1 VLGRGDIILIFA
13 LAATGAALIYGLNLL
28 AEYLARWVADVWASP
43 HGDMPHLPG
52 ELRLRSTGGD
62 STPKPVVH
70 ESQLTDSGSV
80 NRRRIN
86 GRSL

>member
-1 VLGRGDIILIFA
+1 MLGRGDIGLIFA

-43 HGDMPHLPG
+43 HGDIPHLPG

-70 ESQLTDSGSV
+70 GSAK
-80 NRRRIN
+80 
-86 GRSL
+86 